1 MKIHHIFLLVLCIA
15 ACTTIVPAQRTS
27 MNADENME
35 PAGLTLVLKEQWT
48 FLRDEMEAYT
58 VKIAAKNEFET
69 TKEFEQRK
77 IRLRTELLNKI
88 EARINGTKLNK
99 RIFGVLFKAEFKA
112 YNADAETYEVD
123 CSQTVEAP
131 YDIPT
136 VHCHIPPNTYVAL
149 NDTVERGFRKSQ
161 ITLTFK
167 PDFIWHVSREIARVA
182 KENQG
187 NIYFRV
193 HFIIDISQGNI
204 TTQTSLHIL
213 PKDICLID
221 VQKNQILWKGTQ

>member
-1 MKIHHIFLLVLCIA
+1 MKIHHIIFSLLCA
-15 ACTTIVPAQRTS
+15 AAFTAITPAQRTS
-27 MNADENME
+27 MNADENMD
-35 PAGLTLVLKEQWT
+35 PAGFTLLLKGEWT

-58 VKIAAKNEFET
+58 GKIAAKDEFET
-69 TKEFEQRK
+69 TKEYEQRK
-77 IRLRTELLNKI
+77 IRIRTELLNKI
-88 EARINGTKLNK
+88 QSRINETKLNK

-112 YNADAETYEVD
+112 YNADAQTYEVD
-123 CSQTVEAP
+123 CSQTIEAP

-136 VHCHIPPNTYVAL
+136 VHCQIPSNTYVAL

-161 ITLTFK
+161 IALTFK
-167 PDFIWHVSREIARVA
+167 PGYTWHVSREIARVA

-204 TTQTSLHIL
+204 TTQTSLYIV

-221 VQKNQILWKGTQ
+221 VQKNQILWQETQ